1 MSQKI
6 INLTT
11 PMVIEEIESVLETYS
26 DDPYQ
31 KAFAIPDL
39 RQQLIAYV
47 LSHVRNVYTV
57 VEDEETPL
65 KSKFLRRSLE
75 QRLHMEPWIRHG
87 IVHILQ
93 ENTNWVSHP
102 IPAKVDSGYAPAS
115 WFG

>member
-1 MSQKI
+1 
-6 INLTT
+6 
-11 PMVIEEIESVLETYS
+11 MVIEEIESVLDTYS

-47 LSHVRNVYTV
+47 LSHVPNIYKV

-65 KSKFLRRSLE
+65 KSKFLRRPLE

-87 IVHILQ
+87 IVQILQ
-93 ENTNWVSHP
+93 ENTNLVRQH
-102 IPAKVDSGYAPAS
+102 IPAKVDSGYTPTH
-115 WFG
+115 WFGWFLNPRP